1 MSNQS
6 GCCINNP
13 VCPAPCHTL
22 RLVQSTAHAPA
33 GDDRIVVSHIVNSLD
48 TISRDHPQAG
58 TVLIGD
64 FNRLRDSAILS
75 YPLKQVVK
83 PPTRKAAI
91 LDKIYTNLWEWYEQ
105 PVILPNIVR
114 SDHRAVAMSA
124 TFNNKREIGK
134 DVVLVTR
141 SQDPI
146 GKALLAQTLQNFN

>member
-1 MSNQS
+1 M
-6 GCCINNP
+6 
-13 VCPAPCHTL
+13 
-22 RLVQSTAHAPA
+22 RY
-33 GDDRIVVSHIVNSLD
+33 
-48 TISRDHPQAG
+48 
-58 TVLIGD
+58 
-64 FNRLRDSAILS
+64 FS

-141 SQDPI
+141 SQDPNGIQRQQTTDI
-146 GKALLAQTLQNFN
+146 GQDSAMPALLAQTLQNFN